1 MTIKKL
7 IIILSLFPILCIN
20 NILNAKDIDL
30 NELQFRKDYRY
41 YEINSETPFTGIAY
55 KYFSNGN
62 VEEKIIVENGKE
74 IEATTWYEN
83 QNKKRYFKEINDK
96 TAHIQS
102 WYENKQPRSD
112 EFRIYI
118 NDERLSGTSKAW
130 YENGNLKLDY
140 KVNHNNGEI
149 LSETHWYS
157 NGQKKIDYNIVD
169 GQTATFGH
177 SSWAEDG
184 SIISE
189 NKANIETIYY
199 ENGLVK
205 TERTF
210 KKNLLDG
217 KFSSYDENGNLLS
230 EYLYKEGKLNGIS
243 KTYFKTK
250 QLKSEYLYKEGKL
263 NGISKTYFKTKQLK
277 SEIEYKNFKP
287 LGIYF
292 EWDENGNKISDF
304 IINESSIVFSIVNKS
319 SKLSYIYSSS
329 QCFNNIEEIIS
340 IKLKNNDEIL
350 ENKDIEIFYYGI
362 LPPKR
367 IHEVKKISLYK
378 KFPIDYDYNVFKDQ
392 KNRSEIIKNS
402 DLFSNSFSQAETE
415 HIISHKDLREAKI
428 SINNNKLNLTFAKKL
443 LEQKQLINTMYVN
456 ISFVDY
462 PYQNDNSFLYYTN
475 KLFAYIIGNQNLD
488 FLPNK
493 YLGELKFSWESKIP
507 LVDILKKQHEVCQI
521 SKQSLDPEY
530 DSSFGQPGSPEYP
543 LMQDLGTIFPPI
555 VPSLLQLK

>member
-1 MTIKKL
+1 MKKL
-7 IIILSLFPILCIN
+7 LLILSLFPILCIN

-74 IEATTWYEN
+74 IEATIWYEN
-83 QNKKRYFKEINDK
+83 KNKKRYFKEINDK

-118 NDERLSGTSKAW
+118 NDERLNGTSKAW

-169 GQTATFGH
+169 GQWATFGH
-177 SSWAEDG
+177 SSWAKDG

-189 NKANIETIYY
+189 NKADIETIYY
-199 ENGLVK
+199 ENSLVK

-210 KKNLLDG
+210 KNNLLDG
-217 KFSSYDENGNLLS
+217 KFSSYDENGNLL
-230 EYLYKEGKLNGIS
+230 
-243 KTYFKTK
+243 
-250 QLKSEYLYKEGKL
+250 SEYLYKEGKL

-304 IINESSIVFSIVNKS
+304 IINESSIVFSIVNES
-319 SKLSYIYSSS
+319 SKLSYVYSSS
-329 QCFNNIEEIIS
+329 NCLKNIEEIIS

-350 ENKDIEIFYYGI
+350 ESKEIELFYKGI
-362 LPPKR
+362 VPPKK
-367 IHEVKKISLYK
+367 IHDVNKITLTGKFSVDNNYNVYRDEKYK
-378 KFPIDYDYNVFKDQ
+378 KYINGNPN
-392 KNRSEIIKNS
+392 
-402 DLFSNSFSQAETE
+402 LFFHSHSQAETE
-415 HIISHKDLREAKI
+415 HIIKHKDLRTAKI
-428 SINNNKLNLTFAKKL
+428 LINNNELNLSFSKKL

-475 KLFAYIIGNQNLD
+475 KLFAYILGKKNLD
-488 FLPNK
+488 FLPDK
-493 YLGELKFSWESKIP
+493 YLGELKYSWESKIP
-507 LVDILKKQHEVCQI
+507 LFDILKKQHEVCQI

-530 DSSFGQPGSPEYP
+530 DSSFGQSGSENQNWLKKPGTAFD
-543 LMQDLGTIFPPI
+543 QF
-555 VPSLLQLK
+555 